1 MRDTGL
7 KHIVFMGI
15 FVLLFIM
22 TAVISNAADPLPQLT
37 LHSEFSFPPY
47 NWVENE
53 EYKGIDLDIVREA
66 CQRAGISPVFKNRPW
81 KRVLKEVETGE
92 ADGGFSSFMTPERE
106 AFAHFLT
113 GSPLHYSTYSI
124 FAKQG
129 REFPYKK
136 VEDLFGKRLGIVR
149 GFAINKDFDD
159 AVKAG
164 KIIVEEVTALEQ
176 NILKLL
182 ADRIDAFVHQ
192 QDLTMYALKTKK
204 FQGNVV
210 MLPVPIEPAR
220 PAYLIISKAAKI
232 PQKEQ
237 LTERL
242 NTALKNMQ
250 EDGTIANICDK
261 YLK

>member
-1 MRDTGL
+1 MHDTWL
-7 KHIVFMGI
+7 KQTVSLGI
-15 FVLLFIM
+15 LVMLIM
-22 TAVISNAADPLPQLT
+22 TAAANAADPLPELT

-53 EYKGIDLDIVREA
+53 EYKGIDADIVREA
-66 CQRAGISPVFKNRPW
+66 CRRAGIMPVIKNRPW

-92 ADGGFSSFMTPERE
+92 ADGGFSSFLTPERE

-113 GSPLHYSTYSI
+113 GSPLHYSTYSL

-129 REFPYKK
+129 REFAYQKA
-136 VEDLFGKRLGIVR
+136 EDLFGKRIGIVR
-149 GFAINKDFDD
+149 GFVINKDFDD
-159 AVKAG
+159 AFKSG
-164 KIIVEEVTALEQ
+164 KIIVEEVTELKQ

-182 ADRIDAFVHQ
+182 AGRIDAFVHQ
-192 QDLTMYALKTKK
+192 QDITVYALKTKK
-204 FQGNVV
+204 FEGNVV

-220 PAYLIISKAAKI
+220 PSYLMISKAAKI
-232 PQKEQ
+232 PEKER
-237 LTERL
+237 LTESL

-250 EDGTIANICDK
+250 QDGTVEKIYDK